1 MQQLCI
7 PFTFFCRGA
16 HLDRFRGRGEANAH
30 AKLTEENVRRI
41 RAKPYPGSLRYCEK
55 GVALALELGVSEK
68 TIYLVRRRKLWAHI
82 E

>member
-7 PFTFFCRGA
+7 EFTFRRNA

-30 AKLTEENVRRI
+30 AKLNEEKVRRI
-41 RAKPYPGSLRYCEK
+41 RAKPSPGSRTYCEK
-55 GVALALELGVSEK
+55 GLALAVEFGVSEK
-68 TIYLVRRRKLWAHI
+68 VIYLVRRRKLWAHV